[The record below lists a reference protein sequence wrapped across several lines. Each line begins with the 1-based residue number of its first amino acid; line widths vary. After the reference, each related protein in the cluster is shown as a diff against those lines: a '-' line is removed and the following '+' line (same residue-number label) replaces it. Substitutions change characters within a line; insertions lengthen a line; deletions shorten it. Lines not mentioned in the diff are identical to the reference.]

1 MNTQLILQLYQ
12 DSFVSHDTYPAGC
25 DGHPQKEYS
34 FEVYAFVSKVL
45 ANVDIL
51 KECIDPINK
60 PFRLDPKI
68 IAYLAEKAAAHRQL
82 YDSGWGAPFDLI
94 KKKKSNDISTNNE

>member
-1 MNTQLILQLYQ
+1 MNTDLILKLYQ
-12 DSFVSHDTYPAGC
+12 DSFVSRDTYPAGC

-34 FEVYAFVSKVL
+34 FEVYAFVERILENSDK
-45 ANVDIL
+45 L
-51 KECIDPINK
+51 KEVDPINK

-82 YDSGWGAPFDLI
+82 YGPGWGAPFELI
-94 KKKKSNDISTNNE
+94 KKKKSDDISSNS